1 MQAQITKK
9 LDQNKLGWELKLLDS
24 RQIIFLL
31 CLLAKY
37 KLLTKFLYPQIH
49 FSLEGETTGRR
60 TQEAE
65 NSIKQPQKTNSSV
78 LRRPM
83 PRGQKSYDRY
93 AVGQFRSSSRPA
105 STFLHT
111 QQVVVQ
117 LKVQPHICF
126 VISMRT
132 GKKKKLISLQ

>member
-1 MQAQITKK
+1 MQAQIAKK

-60 TQEAE
+60 TQEAQD
-65 NSIKQPQKTNSSV
+65 NFIKQPQKTNSSV

-93 AVGQFRSSSRPA
+93 AVGQFRSSSCPA
-105 STFLHT
+105 STFLNT

-117 LKVQPHICF
+117 LQKNTSIHFQLSQYSQELLHF
-126 VISMRT
+126 SY
-132 GKKKKLISLQ
+132 